1 MRREQG
7 RKLKELMQKKREDK
21 AKLLHQELSE
31 LQQVEQGKLDG
42 SLDLISYKEELSHRG
57 FGSTDDFQKRISS
70 LMLKLNINEVEEPD
84 PQMTHSQAMDNKY
97 HLLSIADAFLT
108 PDQIKQKRIQKMQ
121 KTAALIREEKKRA
134 INLAKEKL
142 E

>member
-1 MRREQG
+1 
-7 RKLKELMQKKREDK
+7 
-21 AKLLHQELSE
+21 
-31 LQQVEQGKLDG
+31 
-42 SLDLISYKEELSHRG
+42 
-57 FGSTDDFQKRISS
+57 
-70 LMLKLNINEVEEPD
+70 MLKLNINEVEEPD